1 MARKKGSRANATGRN
16 DLTERFVH
24 LPHKV
29 LRSAAY
35 RSLGV
40 VARALLVDLTMLD
53 WGKNNGSIY
62 MSLRDATDRLG
73 LSDHHSVSAAFDELI
88 DRGFVRCTKEAHFS
102 VKAADHSRARCWCLT
117 WLAAPCLKKP
127 ATNEWQSYDPP
138 AGSRQRK
145 RAERGQRA
153 LKRYY
158 RAWTSHRMPVVES
171 PAQARLTSAAPPEP
185 EVDSTTEKSR
195 NGGKQPLFVEVVS
208 TAHTAVTTIRRPS
221 GEWWRSRPYLRLPDP
236 PSRALAND
244 NCPEPSGSGL

>member
-16 DLTERFVH
+16 DLTDRFVR
-24 LPHKV
+24 LPHK
-29 LRSAAY
+29 LLMSRAY

-40 VARALLVDLTMLD
+40 VARGLMVELTMLD
-53 WGKNNGSIY
+53 WGGNNGSIY
-62 MSLRDATDRLG
+62 LSLRDATDRLG
-73 LSDHHSVSAAFDELI
+73 LSDHHSVSAAFDELT
-88 DRGFVRCTKEAHFS
+88 DSGFVRCTKEAHFS

-158 RAWTSHRMPVVES
+158 RARTSHRLPVVES
-171 PAQARLTSAAPPEP
+171 PAQARLTSAASPEP

-195 NGGKQPLFVEVVS
+195 NGEKQPLSFEVVS

-236 PSRALAND
+236 PSRAFAND

>member
-1 MARKKGSRANATGRN
+1 MSRRKGSKANAKGRN
-16 DLTERFVH
+16 DLTDRFVR
-24 LPHKV
+24 LPHK
-29 LRSAAY
+29 LLMSAAY
-35 RSLGV
+35 RSLSV
-40 VARALLVDLTMLD
+40 VARALLVELTMLD
-53 WGKNNGSIY
+53 WGENNGSIY
-62 MSLRDATDRLG
+62 LSLRDATDRLG

-117 WLAAPCLKKP
+117 WLAAPCFKKP

-138 AGSRQRK
+138 AGSKQRK
-145 RAERGQRA
+145 RAERGQKA

-158 RAWTSHRMPVVES
+158 RALTSHRMPVVES
-171 PAQARLTSAAPPEP
+171 LAQARLLGAAPPEP
-185 EVDSTTEKSR
+185 EVESTTEKSR
-195 NGGKQPLFVEVVS
+195 NGGKQPIFVEVVP

-236 PSRALAND
+236 ASSASAND